1 MEWSDQRADHSS
13 HQQRDVVLSVLQDKD
28 EGSVHDDLLLP
39 GEGGAEEDQL
49 YPCGCGPLCPLLG
62 DLNNRVVEDAADAYQ
77 RKIVNLLLLVS
88 WNNVYPEAGH

>member
-13 HQQRDVVLSVLQDKD
+13 HQQRDVVLSVLQDED

-62 DLNNRVVEDAADAYQ
+62 DLNNRVVEDAADTWTG
-77 RKIVNLLLLVS
+77 K
-88 WNNVYPEAGH
+88 